1 MATKEKIIFENYKS
15 KDPNEWRRV
24 LLEIYKDN
32 WVNYGYKDLESNHP
46 LSKKLKISGVS
57 LAKSVSFL
65 LEHKLIY
72 ISNNMIYLEKEGFE
86 LAREIKKEIYQSVQQ
101 TSIIFL
107 TTVLAVT
114 AFFDFLN
121 KAYSNSL
128 FVWFYVLAISLLSL
142 GSYII
147 FRRSIK

>member
-1 MATKEKIIFENYKS
+1 M
-15 KDPNEWRRV
+15 
-24 LLEIYKDN
+24 
-32 WVNYGYKDLESNHP
+32 
-46 LSKKLKISGVS
+46 S